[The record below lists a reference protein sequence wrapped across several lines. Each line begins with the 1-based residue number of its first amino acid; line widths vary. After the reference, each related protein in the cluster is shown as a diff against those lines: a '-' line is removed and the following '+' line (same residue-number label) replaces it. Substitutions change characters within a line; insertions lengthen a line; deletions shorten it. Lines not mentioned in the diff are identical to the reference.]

1 MGIMKKKKK
10 AALGEITMASTSDVA
25 FLLLI
30 FFIVTT
36 IFAAE
41 QGLTLVLPGKQQETD
56 TVKVKESNIAT
67 IYVQEDNSITLD
79 KKPIVVNHIK
89 QAIEDRLLANP
100 KLVVLL
106 IPGERNS
113 IAITAPIMTITIPTT
128 IRMNLSLPRFS
139 KKLAGEAIYLPPTD
153 IAQAV
158 DPALYGHLFI
168 KGFGPLN
175 NISLQPGNWTR
186 FREYHHLFL
195 LYNPNH
201 HMWSSGP
208 SNIGRIGRSW
218 KTPLRLNPSLF
229 LF

>member
-1 MGIMKKKKK
+1 MCIMKKKKK

-106 IPGERNS
+106 KVHPD
-113 IAITAPIMTITIPTT
+113 A
-128 IRMNLSLPRFS
+128 
-139 KKLAGEAIYLPPTD
+139 D
-153 IAQAV
+153 
-158 DPALYGHLFI
+158 YGMMVSCLD
-168 KGFGPLN
+168 
-175 NISLQPGNWTR
+175 
-186 FREYHHLFL
+186 E
-195 LYNPNH
+195 
-201 HMWSSGP
+201 
-208 SNIGRIGRSW
+208 
-218 KTPLRLNPSLF
+218 LRLANANKVSLKTAER
-229 LF
+229 